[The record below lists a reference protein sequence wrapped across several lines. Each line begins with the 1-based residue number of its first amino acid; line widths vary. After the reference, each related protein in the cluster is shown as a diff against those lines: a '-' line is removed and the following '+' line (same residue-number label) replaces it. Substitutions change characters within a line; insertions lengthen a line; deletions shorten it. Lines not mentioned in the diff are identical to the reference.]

1 MGLFPLFVV
10 ALVVIAQLFSSSN
23 AFQLWHK
30 RDDNNNDVDRRQRG
44 KDDDRSVSLRHLFS
58 KDFLDDMDPYDLVPF
73 HHHNRYRG
81 FLDRF
86 FDHADWDDFNNKG
99 NDIMK
104 SYSPLLNT
112 DLVESDTD
120 FHLSIDLPGIDPKD
134 MEVSIEDTH
143 SNNKILRIKAE
154 RRQAHETSHPED
166 AETCKKRGLVDGETT
181 CPSPKPRWIKQERIF
196 GKIERQ
202 FRLPM
207 NADVNNAQTN
217 YNHGVLS
224 ISLPKLA
231 QINGGNRRTLSV
243 TDQHNPNNTK

>member
-1 MGLFPLFVV
+1 MSLFPLFVV
-10 ALVVIAQLFSSSN
+10 ALVVIPQLFSSTA

-30 RDDNNNDVDRRQRG
+30 RDDNNNDDRQRG
-44 KDDDRSVSLRHLFS
+44 KNEDRGVALRHLFS
-58 KDFLDDMDPYDLVPF
+58 KDFLDEMDPYDLVPF
-73 HHHNRYRG
+73 HHHRYRN

-86 FDHADWDDFNNKG
+86 FDHSDWDDFNNKG

-120 FHLSIDLPGIDPKD
+120 FHLTIDLPGIDPKD
-134 MEVSIEDTH
+134 MEISIEDTH

-154 RRQAHETSHPED
+154 RRQVHETGRPED
-166 AETCKKRGLVDGETT
+166 AETCKKRDLVDGETNT
-181 CPSPKPRWIKQERIF
+181 CASPKPRWIKQERLF
-196 GKIERQ
+196 GRIERQ
-202 FRLPM
+202 FRLPA
-207 NADVNNAQTN
+207 NADVNNAQTS

-231 QINGGNRRTLSV
+231 QINGGNRRTLLV
-243 TDQHNPNNTK
+243 TDQQNPNNTK